1 MCKIY
6 IINSITTFTL
16 QTSKI
21 NHSLANDHD
30 GLVLWCLT
38 SLSTIFQLYHGGN
51 NNDN

>member
-21 NHSLANDHD
+21 NHSLANDR
-30 GLVLWCLT
+30 LT
-38 SLSTIFQLYHGGN
+38 PLSTIFQLYHGGN